1 MRITLFHN
9 PSAGAGRHTG
19 ADLERI
25 ARALGHD
32 VDARALGADGWA
44 DALDEPGDLVVVAG
58 GDGSVASVANLMV
71 GRPTP
76 IAVIPMG
83 TANNVASALGI
94 RGAREALPEALMAA
108 WPTWESVGF
117 DVGLASDGAR
127 SHHFLECVGVG
138 EFGRLMAHSDGLE
151 RSSREDDRERKLERD
166 LAHLRDHVAAS
177 NGQGIALTIDGVDR
191 SGEYLLAEVLNV
203 WTFGPRLGLAPAAA
217 VDDGRLHVVLV
228 GPDHRAAL
236 VRYLEALRNG
246 DRGAPDLEV
255 VPADRIELECDVHD
269 LHVDGALWSGESGLV
284 QPGER
289 AALRVS
295 VLPRAVHF
303 LRPPIA

>member
-1 MRITLFHN
+1 VRITLFHN

-44 DALDEPGDLVVVAG
+44 DALDDPGDLVVVAG

-138 EFGRLMAHSDGLE
+138 EFDARDVLE
-151 RSSREDDRERKLERD
+151 D
-166 LAHLRDHVAAS
+166 
-177 NGQGIALTIDGVDR
+177 
-191 SGEYLLAEVLNV
+191 
-203 WTFGPRLGLAPAAA
+203 APQ
-217 VDDGRLHVVLV
+217 
-228 GPDHRAAL
+228 
-236 VRYLEALRNG
+236 
-246 DRGAPDLEV
+246 
-255 VPADRIELECDVHD
+255 D
-269 LHVDGALWSGESGLV
+269 LHAL
-284 QPGER
+284 
-289 AALRVS
+289 
-295 VLPRAVHF
+295 
-303 LRPPIA
+303 IAGRW

>member
-1 MRITLFHN
+1 M
-9 PSAGAGRHTG
+9 
-19 ADLERI
+19 
-25 ARALGHD
+25 
-32 VDARALGADGWA
+32 
-44 DALDEPGDLVVVAG
+44 
-58 GDGSVASVANLMV
+58 
-71 GRPTP
+71 
-76 IAVIPMG
+76 
-83 TANNVASALGI
+83 
-94 RGAREALPEALMAA
+94 
-108 WPTWESVGF
+108 
-117 DVGLASDGAR
+117 
-127 SHHFLECVGVG
+127 
-138 EFGRLMAHSDGLE
+138 
-151 RSSREDDRERKLERD
+151 
-166 LAHLRDHVAAS
+166 RDHVAAS